1 MVEVVTAIIKDDN
14 GKILICKNSNIENQ
28 NELWKLPCGKIEI
41 GETDEEAI
49 TRGVKQDLNIEIS
62 VSNYIT
68 EKSFEYPEKTIN
80 MIVYDAKY
88 EYGKPTDDTGH
99 KWIKETEFDKY
110 NFGPTDKYIINQLN
124 KEIE

>member
-1 MVEVVTAIIKDDN
+1 
-14 GKILICKNSNIENQ
+14 
-28 NELWKLPCGKIEI
+28 
-41 GETDEEAI
+41 
-49 TRGVKQDLNIEIS
+49 
-62 VSNYIT
+62 
-68 EKSFEYPEKTIN
+68 